1 MESRINVDKLAMRAF
16 KEATSV
22 KPDAQ
27 SITNLLT
34 EKEQIK
40 IGRRILIA
48 QAILAGKTRYEVN
61 EHIQV
66 SPNTFAQVRRWLEKE
81 MTQYRSAQTL
91 KKTKYPKRNNKSKY
105 IQPLTYEH
113 LKRSYPAHFL
123 LFSIIEE
130 LWKSIEK

>member
-1 MESRINVDKLAMRAF
+1 MRAY
-16 KEATSV
+16 KEASSAESETQSVTS
-22 KPDAQ
+22 
-27 SITNLLT
+27 LLT
-34 EKEQIK
+34 QKEQVK

-81 MTQYRSAQTL
+81 MTQYTSAQTL
-91 KKTKYPKRNNKSKY
+91 KKTKYPNKNNKSKY
-105 IQPLTYEH
+105 TQPLTYER

-123 LFSIIEE
+123 LFSIVEE
-130 LWKSIEK
+130 LWKSTKK